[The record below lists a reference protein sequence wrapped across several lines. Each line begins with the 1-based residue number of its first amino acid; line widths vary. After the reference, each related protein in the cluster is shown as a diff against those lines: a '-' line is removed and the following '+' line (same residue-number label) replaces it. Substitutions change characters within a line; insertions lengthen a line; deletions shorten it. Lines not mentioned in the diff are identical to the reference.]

1 MSLGPVEHE
10 LVELAHV
17 WARAVQGHD
26 RERLE
31 SIVGREF
38 TLVGRSDE
46 KSREEWLDD
55 WSGPY
60 VIDDWRYEEI
70 EIELYGNT
78 AVLSSRYSQT
88 ARHDGDD
95 RSGSYLV
102 TDVWVRRDGRWQVV
116 RRHATLAAPA
126 P

>member
-1 MSLGPVEHE
+1 MSFGPVEHE

-17 WARAVQGHD
+17 WAGAVQAHD

-31 SIVGREF
+31 SIVAREF
-38 TLVGRSDE
+38 SLVGRSDE
-46 KSREEWLDD
+46 KSREEWLDE
-55 WSGPY
+55 WSGSY
-60 VIDDWRYEEI
+60 VIDEWRYEEI
-70 EIELYGNT
+70 EVELYGNT

-88 ARHDGDD
+88 ARHDDAD

-116 RRHATLAAPA
+116 RRHATLAP
-126 P
+126 